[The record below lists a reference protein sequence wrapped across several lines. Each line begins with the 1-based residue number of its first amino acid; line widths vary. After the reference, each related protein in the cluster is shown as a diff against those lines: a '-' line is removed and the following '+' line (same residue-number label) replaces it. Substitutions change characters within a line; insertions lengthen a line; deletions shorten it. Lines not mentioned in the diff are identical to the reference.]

1 MCSLLC
7 LCGIMGITMVKN
19 ICGFRRSIR
28 WSLIINSLRLKR
40 RKPQK
45 FTCFFAKNRRFNDF
59 FHCLP
64 PNRGKRGKNSPFGPR
79 QTPSAKIRHVGVY
92 FAKTGCKIE
101 HGFTDIFGFR
111 VRYFVL
117 DWNGRL
123 GLTFTTGL
131 LIKALQPKEKMA
143 VAISPWRSHLFSSL
157 NLTLL

>member
-19 ICGFRRSIR
+19 ICGFRCSIKC
-28 WSLIINSLRLKR
+28 LLTINSLRLKR
-40 RKPQK
+40 WESQK

-59 FHCLP
+59 FHRLS
-64 PNRGKRGKNSPFGPR
+64 PNRGRRGKNSPFRPR
-79 QTPSAKIRHVGVY
+79 LSSSAKIGHVGVY

-101 HGFTDIFGFR
+101 AGFTDIFGFR

-117 DWNGRL
+117 DWSGRL

-131 LIKALQPKEKMA
+131 LIKALQPKEKTA
-143 VAISPWRSHLFSSL
+143 GTI
-157 NLTLL
+157 